1 MSIVCVISARGGS
14 AGVKNKNIR
23 IINGKPLIVW
33 SIEQALLTPE
43 IDEDKSHPS
52 SREKSST
59 IHYVYGS
66 YIVGVRSYQISS
78 KQKVI
83 ELRLFPLGLEVSR
96 GENFG
101 IAISIFNI
109 DIMIN
114 AWRMKCW

>member
-1 MSIVCVISARGGS
+1 MYPFKSIKKEMLDDFTPVI
-14 AGVKNKNIR
+14 
-23 IINGKPLIVW
+23 
-33 SIEQALLTPE
+33 
-43 IDEDKSHPS
+43 DKEKKVNATDKDPS
-52 SREKSST
+52 SK
-59 IHYVYGS
+59 INYVYGS

-83 ELRLFPLGLEVSR
+83 EFRLFPLGLEVSR

-114 AWRMKCW
+114 AWRMSCW